1 MTKAERTLAW
11 EIARRIQRKRF
22 RKLIQAIKFNLVAAV
37 IVLFSLF
44 IIPAWLGVSFFT
56 GHYILGPV
64 IAIVVAGIAGRF
76 YWMSFKTAL
85 Q

>member
-1 MTKAERTLAW
+1 VTKAERTRAW
-11 EIARRIQRKRF
+11 EIARQIQRKRL
-22 RKLIQAIKFNLVAAV
+22 RKLFRAIKFNLIAAV
-37 IVLFSLF
+37 IVVFSLF

-64 IAIVVAGIAGRF
+64 TAIVVVGLAGRF
-76 YWMSFKTAL
+76 YWMSFKAAL